1 MLIAALHPPAGIQR
15 CRTIPC
21 AKPVRH
27 GRYAAADINEKP
39 GPRGP
44 GSSDVRMT
52 VRPSH
57 TNGPA

>member
-21 AKPVRH
+21 AKPVHQVRDDPV
-27 GRYAAADINEKP
+27 DINDEP

-44 GSSDVRMT
+44 GSSDV
-52 VRPSH
+52 
-57 TNGPA
+57 